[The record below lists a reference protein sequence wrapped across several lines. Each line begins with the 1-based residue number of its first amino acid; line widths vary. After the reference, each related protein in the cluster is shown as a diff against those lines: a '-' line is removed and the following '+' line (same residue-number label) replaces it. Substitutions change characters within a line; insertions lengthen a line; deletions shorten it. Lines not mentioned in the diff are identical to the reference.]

1 MAASTSATTMTTVA
15 AAPNIDGMLLL
26 EAPFARAPH
35 DELRRQ
41 LRSQQRLVE
50 RDLTACSTTL
60 AALARSTHSN
70 GRKDEDKMQMI
81 DSSVADT
88 SFAGDSSFMTEGAR
102 ADESIMTV
110 GDFDEDAEVDN
121 EEKAT
126 KEKGSDLE
134 KSLDIMLG
142 RLKGLKRKVGGIG
155 VFLAMVTC

>member
-1 MAASTSATTMTTVA
+1 MTT
-15 AAPNIDGMLLL
+15 
-26 EAPFARAPH
+26 
-35 DELRRQ
+35 
-41 LRSQQRLVE
+41 
-50 RDLTACSTTL
+50 
-60 AALARSTHSN
+60 
-70 GRKDEDKMQMI
+70 
-81 DSSVADT
+81 
-88 SFAGDSSFMTEGAR
+88 
-102 ADESIMTV
+102 